1 MHLAVKT
8 LGALNPVV
16 ERNLTVDHCPR
27 SLPVASAL
35 YQMAIA
41 DEIEDSGLKQIAGW
55 AWDALDLA
63 DAGHIAE
70 SRAQVVTE
78 MARALEHAAKGTGI
92 AWSARVGNMRP
103 LA

>member
-1 MHLAVKT
+1 MRFFAQRPEKVQF
-8 LGALNPVV
+8 
-16 ERNLTVDHCPR
+16 RIMPR
-27 SLPVASAL
+27 GQSRMTVASAL

-78 MARALEHAAKGTGI
+78 MARALEHAAEGTGI